1 MYDEMEEEEMN
12 LSYNSLPECL
22 NLKISEQLINL
33 SELFNPLVNRAKLYS
48 NPLFRQDVMN
58 NNNKIKKWGKG
69 VIQKTKALG
78 SFLATPTS
86 PSSSVDSEVVVTSS
100 NDDSDGYTDYTDY
113 TDYKNNEKEKLVVS
127 SDSNKSKNTKN
138 FFSRL
143 FKPKKKNESVKET
156 LAPRDR

>member
-58 NNNKIKKWGKG
+58 NNSKIKKW
-69 VIQKTKALG
+69 
-78 SFLATPTS
+78 
-86 PSSSVDSEVVVTSS
+86 
-100 NDDSDGYTDYTDY
+100 
-113 TDYKNNEKEKLVVS
+113 
-127 SDSNKSKNTKN
+127 
-138 FFSRL
+138 
-143 FKPKKKNESVKET
+143 
-156 LAPRDR
+156 